1 MPEDFSIII
10 SLKLFAKKKKNIS
23 KFWNKPKTGCR
34 TTTVFSEQNKK
45 GKIYFKLNLE
55 EVTTMSVMAHLFI
68 YYIETKFIKFT
79 I

>member
-1 MPEDFSIII
+1 MLEGFSIII
-10 SLKLFAKKKKNIS
+10 SLKLFAKKKIRNFEINQKRAAGQQQYLV
-23 KFWNKPKTGCR
+23 NKI
-34 TTTVFSEQNKK
+34 KK
-45 GKIYFKLNLE
+45 GKIYFKLNLG